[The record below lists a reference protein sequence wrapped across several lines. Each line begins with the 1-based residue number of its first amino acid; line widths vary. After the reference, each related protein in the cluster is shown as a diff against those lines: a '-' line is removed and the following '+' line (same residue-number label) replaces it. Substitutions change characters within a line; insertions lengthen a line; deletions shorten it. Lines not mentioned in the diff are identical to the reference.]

1 MWSRIGVH
9 GMFLQCSWYY
19 NNNVFDSCWAP
30 AGNLDCEH
38 SACQHTKKT
47 TEALIKTYN
56 VATLWSEY
64 GIFCDIIVG
73 LLLLIHIHI
82 YLVDD
87 LALYKKFP
95 PGRYSSANLTQF
107 TSPNNKRCLQR
118 PLCSLGWSLSGQS
131 TWEVKSKSNP
141 WWYWSSV
148 CDIDLYQSKC

>member
-1 MWSRIGVH
+1 MCGPELVSMVCFYSVH
-9 GMFLQCSWYY
+9 DTIIII
-19 NNNVFDSCWAP
+19 DSCQAP

-38 SACQHTKKT
+38 PAHQCTKET

-64 GIFCDIIVG
+64 GIICDIIVG

-118 PLCSLGWSLSGQS
+118 PLCSLG
-131 TWEVKSKSNP
+131 
-141 WWYWSSV
+141 
-148 CDIDLYQSKC
+148 